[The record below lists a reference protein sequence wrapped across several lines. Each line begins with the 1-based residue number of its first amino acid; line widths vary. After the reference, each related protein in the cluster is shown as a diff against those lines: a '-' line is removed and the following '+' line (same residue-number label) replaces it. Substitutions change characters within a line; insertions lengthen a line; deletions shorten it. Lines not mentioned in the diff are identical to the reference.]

1 MTRSFVKLSN
11 SPVGVLF
18 RNTSTKWVKRAAVA
32 VVALVDGGLLVLV
45 VELGV
50 IDADEDH
57 MADSLYS
64 RIKFFKTFFP
74 TSTNVTLI
82 VYSTEV
88 MFVLTELSILGL
100 LLVALWELRVV
111 GLFQLG
117 LLW

>member
-32 VVALVDGGLLVLV
+32 VVVLVGCGLLVLV

-74 TSTNVTLI
+74 TSTNVTST
-82 VYSTEV
+82 VYSTVV
-88 MFVLTELSILGL
+88 MFVPTELSILGL
-100 LLVALWELRVV
+100 FSVALLELRIV

>member
-100 LLVALWELRVV
+100 LLVALLEIRVV